1 MRVCCMVSPLGS
13 KSITMTTSNGTEI
26 TSIMSMG
33 IWMMLIALSIL
44 WGGSFF
50 FVSVAVTALPPLTI
64 VLIRVALAA
73 AVLWSIVW
81 LMRIPLPT
89 SALAWG
95 ALLVMGVLN
104 NVIPFSLI
112 VWGQTHIESGLAS
125 ILNAT
130 TPLFGVVLAGL
141 LLSDERFTR
150 LKLLG
155 VFFGFAGTVV
165 MIGPPALQG
174 LGVDTL
180 AQLAII
186 GAAVSYGLASVFGR
200 RLKVMGISPVMAA
213 AGQVS
218 LSTLLLLPLV
228 LYVDKP
234 LSLPMP
240 AIDVWLALIAL
251 AVFSTALAYILY
263 FRILA
268 SAGASNLLL
277 VTFLIPVS
285 AIFLGYSFLHER
297 LEAQHFLGMVLIG
310 VGLSA
315 IDGRLWQLRG
325 RGAPRNNS

>member
-1 MRVCCMVSPLGS
+1 
-13 KSITMTTSNGTEI
+13 
-26 TSIMSMG
+26 MG
-33 IWMMLIALSIL
+33 IGTWLMLAALSVL

-50 FVSVAVTALPPLTI
+50 FVSVALTALPPLSI

-73 AVLWSIVW
+73 MVLWGVVLS
-81 LMRIPLPT
+81 MRIPLPSSL
-89 SALAWG
+89 SAWQ

-104 NVIPFSLI
+104 NVIPFTLI

-150 LKLLG
+150 LKLTG
-155 VFFGFAGTVV
+155 VFFGFIGTVV
-165 MIGPPALQG
+165 MIGPSALQG
-174 LGVDTL
+174 MGVDTL
-180 AQLAII
+180 AQLAIV

-200 RLKVMGISPVMAA
+200 RLKGMGISPVMAA
-213 AGQVS
+213 TGQVS
-218 LSTLLLLPLV
+218 LSAVLLLPLV
-228 LYVDKP
+228 LSIDQP

-240 AIDVWLALIAL
+240 AMNVWLAMVAL

-285 AIFLGYSFLHER
+285 AILLGYTFLHER
-297 LEAQHFLGMVLIG
+297 LGVQHFLGMMLIG

-315 IDGRLWQLRG
+315 IDGRLWRLRG
-325 RGAPRNNS
+325 QPARRSTP

>member
-1 MRVCCMVSPLGS
+1 
-13 KSITMTTSNGTEI
+13 
-26 TSIMSMG
+26 MG
-33 IWMMLIALSIL
+33 IGIWLMLAGLSVL

-73 AVLWSIVW
+73 MVLWSVV
-81 LMRIPLPT
+81 LFMRTPLPASL
-89 SALAWG
+89 SAWQ
-95 ALLVMGVLN
+95 ALLVMGILN
-104 NVIPFSLI
+104 NVIPFTLI

-155 VFFGFAGTVV
+155 VFFGFIGTVV
-165 MIGPPALQG
+165 MIGPSALQG

-180 AQLAII
+180 AQLAIV
-186 GAAVSYGLASVFGR
+186 GAALSYGLASVFGR
-200 RLKVMGISPVMAA
+200 RLKGMGISPVMAA
-213 AGQVS
+213 TGQVS

-228 LYVDKP
+228 LCVDQP

-240 AIDVWLALIAL
+240 AMNVWLAMIAL

-285 AIFLGYSFLHER
+285 AIFLGYTFLHER
-297 LEAQHFLGMVLIG
+297 LGMQHFLGMMLIG

-315 IDGRLWQLRG
+315 IDGRLWRLRG
-325 RGAPRNNS
+325 RSARRSTY

>member
-1 MRVCCMVSPLGS
+1 MGA
-13 KSITMTTSNGTEI
+13 
-26 TSIMSMG
+26 G
-33 IWMMLIALSIL
+33 IWLMLAALSIL

-50 FVSVAVTALPPLTI
+50 FVSVAVSALPPLTI

-73 AVLWSIVW
+73 AVLWSVVM
-81 LMRIPLPT
+81 LMRVPLPG
-89 SALAWG
+89 SFAAWL
-95 ALLVMGVLN
+95 ALLIMGILN
-104 NVIPFSLI
+104 NVIPFTLI

-130 TPLFGVVLAGL
+130 TPLFGVLLAGL

-150 LKLLG
+150 MKLLG
-155 VFFGFAGTVV
+155 VFFGFSGTVV
-165 MIGPPALQG
+165 MIGPSALQG
-174 LGVDTL
+174 LGADTL
-180 AQLAII
+180 AQLAIV
-186 GAAVSYGLASVFGR
+186 GAALSYGLASVFGR
-200 RLKVMGISPVMAA
+200 RFKGMGISPVMAA
-213 AGQVS
+213 TGQVS

-228 LYVDKP
+228 LYVDRP

-240 AIDVWLALIAL
+240 SVTVWLALIAL
-251 AVFSTALAYILY
+251 AVLSTALAYILY

-297 LEAQHFLGMVLIG
+297 LESAHFLGMLLIG

-315 IDGRLWQLRG
+315 IDGRLWRLR
-325 RGAPRNNS
+325 RRKTRRSAS